1 MLDARHYAKF
11 FAEVVLFNPHNYP
24 MCEYYDSHFM
34 DEEIK
39 AHRG

>member
-1 MLDARHYAKF
+1 MWYGLAKPSSF
-11 FAEVVLFNPHNYP
+11 TFNPHNYP